1 MGTSASA
8 SASKIAPI
16 LAVAASAAADAPVR
30 GVKPADWPL
39 YAPDA
44 AGNFRCF
51 DNTAIPYSQLNDDY
65 CDCADGSD
73 EPGTSACPNG
83 RFYCANRGF
92 RPKTLYAS
100 HVNDGVCDCCD
111 ASDEHASGAGCANTC
126 EAEGAEGRKAA
137 AAHLAQVEAGLAEA
151 ARRAAAGA
159 AARATARAELDAVVA
174 ELAAKRAAAEALEK
188 QKSAA
193 EEVEAKL
200 QEEQRRRKEA
210 EAEAAAASEAAAAEA
225 RRAACAAAG
234 ADGAGDGECANP
246 EAAASAA
253 ETSAAADAPK
263 EQQPDWGQLERD
275 ALAAAKGGGGE
286 AAAEA
291 AAAPEDAA
299 EAAEGADRAET
310 DEAWEHEDEP
320 VKEAEAAAA
329 VEAEEE
335 LVKDPGARAARR
347 TCGEGWVGIHT
358 HTSGT
363 GARGERGSGGGAVSP
378 GPHNVDGACACVCA
392 AQASPPPAAGGVED
406 LYGGGSGRG
415 SAVRSAPPCLP
426 WASSK
431 RESRETTS
439 TQVGRARG
447 RGGRGGGSARGLWRA
462 RSPGLTRPSPVA
474 CAEAER
480 LRAALTVAQG
490 EVSSAEDRERELRKK
505 ADADYGAREQ
515 FAGWEGACFE
525 SKKHGEWTYEVC
537 PFGQAKQKGSD
548 GGSTSLG
555 NWEGFDQGHS
565 VMKFTHGQHCW
576 NGPARSLTVTMRC
589 GGADAVLKVEEPEV
603 CVYAMDME
611 SPAACTDDDLRRAKD
626 DLALFG
632 A

>member
-1 MGTSASA
+1 M
-8 SASKIAPI
+8 
-16 LAVAASAAADAPVR
+16 
-30 GVKPADWPL
+30 
-39 YAPDA
+39 
-44 AGNFRCF
+44 
-51 DNTAIPYSQLNDDY
+51 
-65 CDCADGSD
+65 
-73 EPGTSACPNG
+73 
-83 RFYCANRGF
+83 
-92 RPKTLYAS
+92 
-100 HVNDGVCDCCD
+100 
-111 ASDEHASGAGCANTC
+111 
-126 EAEGAEGRKAA
+126 
-137 AAHLAQVEAGLAEA
+137 
-151 ARRAAAGA
+151 
-159 AARATARAELDAVVA
+159 
-174 ELAAKRAAAEALEK
+174 
-188 QKSAA
+188 
-193 EEVEAKL
+193 EAKL

-253 ETSAAADAPK
+253 ETRRRPTRRRSSS
-263 EQQPDWGQLERD
+263 DWGQLERD
-275 ALAAAKGGGGE
+275 APAAAKGGGGE

-320 VKEAEAAAA
+320 VKEAEAAA
-329 VEAEEE
+329 EAEAEE
-335 LVKDPGARAARR
+335 LVKDRR
-347 TCGEGWVGIHT
+347 RPSNLRGRVGGDRGPHT
-358 HTSGT
+358 HTWGT

-406 LYGGGSGRG
+406 LSGGGSGRG
-415 SAVRSAPPCLP
+415 SAVRSAPPSLP

-447 RGGRGGGSARGLWRA
+447 RGGERGRERAGRSARGLWRA

-555 NWEGFDQGHS
+555 SWEGFDHGHS
-565 VMKFTHGQHCW
+565 VRKFTHGQHCW
-576 NGPARSLTVTMRC
+576 NGPARSLTVTMRG

-603 CVYAMDME
+603 CVYAMDTE

-626 DLALFG
+626 DPALFG